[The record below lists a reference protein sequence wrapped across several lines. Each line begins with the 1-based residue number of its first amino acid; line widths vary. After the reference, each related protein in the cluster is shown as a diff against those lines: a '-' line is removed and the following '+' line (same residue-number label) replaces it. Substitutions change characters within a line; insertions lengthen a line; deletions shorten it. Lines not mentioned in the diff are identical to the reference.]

1 MPMSAR
7 RLIALLFASTVV
19 FISAAGAKDFDPGD
33 LRVCNASRC
42 LPIRNRDVLS
52 MLSAFYYG
60 EAQPPIARSPRTSA
74 PMFELRFRNGYV
86 TGIVAT
92 RRVDRF
98 LSYGV
103 HLGHFRRGTWYRLPA
118 EASLELRRLSA
129 TLKPLRVTSAAL
141 EKSV

>member
-1 MPMSAR
+1 MSAR
-7 RLIALLFASTVV
+7 RLTAFLVASTALV

-42 LPIRNRDVLS
+42 VPIRNRDVLL

-60 EAQPPIARSPRTSA
+60 AAQPPIARSPRMGA

-103 HLGHFRRGTWYRLPA
+103 HLGHFRRGTWYRLPT
-118 EASLELRRLSA
+118 EASLELRRLTA
-129 TLKPLRVTSAAL
+129 TLKPLSVTRAAL
-141 EKSV
+141 ARSA

>member
-1 MPMSAR
+1 MSAR
-7 RLIALLFASTVV
+7 GVTASLVASTALV

-33 LRVCNASRC
+33 LRVCDASRC
-42 LPIRNRDVLS
+42 VPIRARNVLP

-60 EAQPPIARSPRTSA
+60 DAQPPIARTPRMGA

-103 HLGHFRRGTWYRLPA
+103 HVGHFRRGTWYHLPA
-118 EASLELRRLSA
+118 KASLELRRLTA
-129 TLKPLRVTSAAL
+129 TLEPLRITRAAL
-141 EKSV
+141 GKSA